1 MPTKPDLEV
10 WDSCCLTGILNNE
23 KDKVPALLSR
33 TRSFEQGEAILGIPI
48 VVIGE
53 VVALSDGTP
62 AKDKVERFLQNPYVE
77 TLESTREV
85 GILCGELQY
94 RFDSRRLPELK
105 AEAIKAGVPNNQV
118 IRLRHADSE
127 VLATALH
134 YKAKKLTTYDP
145 FLIFIGAK
153 YITGETG
160 LVIGPPDTEFLPFPD
175 TEPIHT

>member
-33 TRSFEQGEAILGIPI
+33 THSFEQGEAILGIPI

-77 TLESTREV
+77 TLVADKIGHTQPLSRQGIGKIEILVGISIASKVAERRSTRLWLTRKVEIESHI
-85 GILCGELQY
+85 G
-94 RFDSRRLPELK
+94 FDFGGRT
-105 AEAIKAGVPNNQV
+105 I
-118 IRLRHADSE
+118 D
-127 VLATALH
+127 
-134 YKAKKLTTYDP
+134 
-145 FLIFIGAK
+145 
-153 YITGETG
+153 
-160 LVIGPPDTEFLPFPD
+160 
-175 TEPIHT
+175 